1 MTRRMYSGKKNSDWC
16 LFSTATKE
24 KKKARGRKRT
34 DGWIDR
40 KETVGV
46 VGWWRWSLSCPRPS
60 IYLGN
65 VGKNFRVREKK
76 LKRGQKQ
83 YLIRFLYSDYP
94 FTVWVAAR
102 R

>member
-1 MTRRMYSGKKNSDWC
+1 M
-16 LFSTATKE
+16 
-24 KKKARGRKRT
+24 T

-46 VGWWRWSLSCPRPS
+46 VGWWRLSLSCPRPS

-65 VGKNFRVREKK
+65 PGENFSTREKR

-83 YLIRFLYSDYP
+83 YLRVLSKDPLVELSNKSAKIL
-94 FTVWVAAR
+94 TL
-102 R
+102 

>member
-1 MTRRMYSGKKNSDWC
+1 MCSGKKNSYRC

-24 KKKARGRKRT
+24 KKKARGKKMT

-46 VGWWRWSLSCPRPS
+46 VGWWRLSLSCPRPS

-65 VGKNFRVREKK
+65 PGKNFSVREKK
-76 LKRGQKQ
+76 LKKGKNNTLGSFPKTTLLNSQ
-83 YLIRFLYSDYP
+83 LNLPRF
-94 FTVWVAAR
+94 
-102 R
+102 